1 MPSFKELIEKN
12 GKQLEISF
20 THWYYRSRD
29 EFWSERNT
37 YTSENI
43 RTVNFKFDGAL
54 FTSVMRCLDIT
65 LEGNYTSAI
74 EKGDAICN
82 FSITVSDSAAH
93 SSTINYG
100 TFYVAKT
107 PEYDVDTDL
116 TKLCCY
122 DEMYRAMQPY
132 DLSGITFPISLKN
145 YLKAICVR
153 LNWQHANTLNYSAL
167 VNGDKMITSDPYI
180 GIAGETESAY
190 TFRDVLDEI
199 ARCAGCSFAF
209 KSNANG
215 DTIDVLYIIYET
227 NGSGSMKESMFTLDE
242 SNLKSLSIG
251 EQYGAINTVIYSRQ
265 PQEDNV
271 FKSTITNESASYN
284 RKSVKLKQPEIAD
297 SISDSARLEWVTPLL
312 TAIKGLQYRCYEL
325 ESFGIG
331 YMNFGDVFTIECY
344 ARNGNVVDYD
354 TVKTYQTIYM
364 RCDMTI
370 DTNIRET
377 TKLEMPVATATDY
390 SAAKSATDKTL
401 RQTYLKVNKQIGEI
415 RGLITDPDNG
425 LQAQLIATAA
435 EIRGEISDDINGLNS
450 IITATAAEINTRITN
465 EKASLQTQISANA
478 AGVSAAMSKA
488 ETVEG
493 LIDGIT
499 EEISELA
506 KNIEDFDVATAV
518 HTEITKATTI
528 QAIAGQVET
537 NISGTYVTK
546 ASLPNEL
553 SGYAKQTDL
562 PNMNNYIQ
570 TSVYN
575 SKISQ
580 LDTDI
585 TSAVNRVTTIE
596 QAGYITETTAQSLIN
611 QSSTAIT
618 ATVTS
623 NIKIGT
629 VNLLYD
635 SACFE
640 NALFNYLRASTNSGY
655 PVISDETDVPSK
667 VSYHFYYKCTSTD
680 DNVGVTFSHNIT
692 KRLLACNPS
701 EIIPNEKYTFSFY
714 AKGGSSTS
722 NRRISREN
730 LLYFGNDVEVTYD
743 TDLTDDILI
752 FSTWKRYRVTFSV
765 NKKPEMFQIK
775 FLHSGTS
782 NTVYNSYFS
791 SLKLER
797 GNVITDW
804 EQNGQEFAKSAELA
818 LCVKTDENGI
828 VQSEIKMTADR
839 VSIDSTYFKLTK
851 SGKITATSGTIGGW
865 NITSSSLY
873 IKDGNDDIITQLSN
887 DGKIKSGSSTDN
899 QVIIDSGHLDFFYNG
914 VHSYRLGQTS
924 DSGFSLE
931 DKNNIPRFWVNP
943 ITSWGNSNISS
954 ASRTVI
960 NSSGGFVISANG
972 GSNALI
978 LEGAGVH
985 LCGTVTAYDGINS
998 ESYLINNKMAMQIY
1012 GSELAVGNTSYPL
1025 GLYSSTGVNCHN
1037 NLNVTGSITATTIT
1051 ASGSVQAA
1059 NYMLSGSVAMQIYS
1073 SECAVGIQ
1081 SYPLSL
1087 YGSKIKCKAT
1097 LCNSAGTAYSLKT
1110 ATVEGYTTATD
1121 TGEIIIPD
1129 NFMDYFENS
1138 EVTISPT
1145 QILTTASHSGGSILH
1160 EDEETGEITEEP
1172 IIIPEKSEK
1181 VDAGV
1186 DFTSAETTPDILLS
1200 EDGVDMYSMMCLM
1213 WKGIQNLHSRLI
1225 TIEGETNND

>member
-215 DTIDVLYIIYET
+215 DTIDDLYIIYET

-271 FKSTITNESASYN
+271 FKSTITNESVSYN

-364 RCDMTI
+364 RCNMTI

-390 SAAKSATDKTL
+390 SAAKSATDKAL
-401 RQTYLKVNKQIGEI
+401 RQTYLKVNKQLGEI

-450 IITATAAEINTRITN
+450 TITATAAEINTRITN

-478 AGVSAAMSKA
+478 AGISAAMSKA

-499 EEISELA
+499 DEISELA

-546 ASLPNEL
+546 ANLPNEL

-562 PNMNNYIQ
+562 PNMNKYVQ

-596 QAGYITETTAQSLIN
+596 QAGYITKTTAQSLIN

-667 VSYHFYYKCTSTD
+667 VSYHFYYKCTSTN

-775 FLHSGTS
+775 FLHSGTL

-804 EQNGQEFAKSAELA
+804 SDVDKSIDDRLNGELCTSVI
-818 LCVKTDENGI
+818 LNKNGLTVENGALTI
-828 VQSEIKMTADR
+828 KDADGDITISSGKVISNQIEFGTREEIATL
-839 VSIDSTYFKLTK
+839 SPSSTYFKSLTSAMK
-851 SGKITATSGTIGGW
+851 TTITGLNLGSDFQSLYSNGTGWKTWKESSVHNAQQNRIFINDYNNSFSIERNKYYTISCKYIVISKTDSKYPLIDFWVDNRYDENSDENFCEFKLFSTDVPDTVKKSNGDFDYYISYGEYSKTISGKKILTNAAVEVDSLSGLAVSARLFNTDCFNHIFDSSYNGYPLCKFYREGKILENLYYQDSGGNTYYLDTFEIDNNCIVAIKDFKITSFQGSAITAGAVMNYGDDCFIDFDEGHLKCNSARIGRVETTFESWGGR
-865 NITSSSLY
+865 S
-873 IKDGNDDIITQLSN
+873 
-887 DGKIKSGSSTDN
+887 IKSANRD
-899 QVIIDSGHLDFFYNG
+899 VL
-914 VHSYRLGQTS
+914 RS
-924 DSGFSLE
+924 D
-931 DKNNIPRFWVNP
+931 
-943 ITSWGNSNISS
+943 
-954 ASRTVI
+954 
-960 NSSGGFVISANG
+960 GGFVLSANNG
-972 GSNALI
+972 NNAMI
-978 LEGAGVH
+978 LDFKSLSFNGIESQSTSIS
-985 LCGTVTAYDGINS
+985 GTTNWR
-998 ESYLINNKMAMQIY
+998 YLIYNIN
-1012 GSELAVGNTSYPL
+1012 
-1025 GLYSSTGVNCHN
+1025 
-1037 NLNVTGSITATTIT
+1037 
-1051 ASGSVQAA
+1051 
-1059 NYMLSGSVAMQIYS
+1059 
-1073 SECAVGIQ
+1073 
-1081 SYPLSL
+1081 
-1087 YGSKIKCKAT
+1087 
-1097 LCNSAGTAYSLKT
+1097 
-1110 ATVEGYTTATD
+1110 
-1121 TGEIIIPD
+1121 TGEVR
-1129 NFMDYFENS
+1129 S
-1138 EVTISPT
+1138 KEV
-1145 QILTTASHSGGSILH
+1145 
-1160 EDEETGEITEEP
+1160 
-1172 IIIPEKSEK
+1172 
-1181 VDAGV
+1181 
-1186 DFTSAETTPDILLS
+1186 
-1200 EDGVDMYSMMCLM
+1200 
-1213 WKGIQNLHSRLI
+1213 
-1225 TIEGETNND
+1225 